1 MRLLNLQ
8 HWAVK
13 APRGGAW
20 VRRLGWGKGQSRLP
34 GIPVS
39 SCFVSIC
46 SPRLFRVNDPED
58 LEAPEGSRE
67 CPWTV
72 TCLCPKQGVGA
83 VGRRIG
89 KAEGLHC
96 ALECLQDFATGR
108 RRSAGCPE
116 LHSVYIGPLGP

>member
-39 SCFVSIC
+39 SCFVSLC

-83 VGRRIG
+83 VGRDV
-89 KAEGLHC
+89 L
-96 ALECLQDFATGR
+96 GR
-108 RRSAGCPE
+108 QR
-116 LHSVYIGPLGP
+116 VYIVRWNAYRTSRLADAGLQGALSFTPCI